1 MDITSISAAIASG
14 KALKDIIQ
22 GLIGLKVDTEVLYR
36 INEAQTQ
43 VSNLLSALLETQGN
57 LFTLLNETQDLRR
70 HIQIQEAW
78 DKRKA
83 CYRLTETD
91 GGAVV
96 YVSVAYDHENE
107 PEHYA
112 CPRCMEKCAIQIL
125 QVMGDKNSGLFE
137 CPDCRKTYAIRMRK
151 EDPQSGH
158 LKDYDPL
165 R

>member
-1 MDITSISAAIASG
+1 MDIPSIAAAISSG

-43 VSNLLSALLETQGN
+43 VSNLLSALLETQGD

-70 HIQIQEAW
+70 QIQIQEAW

-83 CYRLTETD
+83 CYRITETH

-96 YVSVAYDHENE
+96 YESVAYDYENE
-107 PEHYA
+107 PKHYA
-112 CPRCMEKCAIQIL
+112 CPRCIEKRTVQIL
-125 QVMGDKNSGLFE
+125 QVMGDRDSGLFE
-137 CPDCRKTYAIRMRK
+137 CPDCKKTYRINPHPPRPDLPK
-151 EDPQSGH
+151 TPGYNFS
-158 LKDYDPL
+158 
-165 R
+165 